1 MTVMSPEGA
10 DSEASDEGELE
21 KLSREVVEMLQAE
34 KARKS
39 DKKVKRKADLASA
52 ATEREEEI
60 NELKIKPDEE

>member
-1 MTVMSPEGA
+1 MTVMSPKGA

-52 ATEREEEI
+52 ATEREEI